1 MAMPQLSATTSDDVL
16 LGNTI
21 TSSAIAASDADAPT
35 KKEEADEKDT
45 EASNAVKANKGMIL
59 RKSVEYI
66 RWVSKLSVRRRV
78 WGDCESR
85 DERGVV
91 ICAGKANR
99 SRRGEEAGRPRD
111 DCEVSCCVLR
121 RIGPLRVRGGVYAT
135 KPRGDIWH
143 GGCPCEAKRPARDA
157 SSYDAKHRA
166 RPPDPPDT
174 SDARW
179 RGFMPY
185 IPGMGWI

>member
-1 MAMPQLSATTSDDVL
+1 MSVVHGGRSSPYPSVDVATMAMPQPSATTSDDVL

-91 ICAGKANR
+91 ICAEKRTEVDVAR
-99 SRRGEEAGRPRD
+99 RRG
-111 DCEVSCCVLR
+111 VLV
-121 RIGPLRVRGGVYAT
+121 IIATCPAAFCGV
-135 KPRGDIWH
+135 
-143 GGCPCEAKRPARDA
+143 
-157 SSYDAKHRA
+157 
-166 RPPDPPDT
+166 
-174 SDARW
+174 
-179 RGFMPY
+179 
-185 IPGMGWI
+185 